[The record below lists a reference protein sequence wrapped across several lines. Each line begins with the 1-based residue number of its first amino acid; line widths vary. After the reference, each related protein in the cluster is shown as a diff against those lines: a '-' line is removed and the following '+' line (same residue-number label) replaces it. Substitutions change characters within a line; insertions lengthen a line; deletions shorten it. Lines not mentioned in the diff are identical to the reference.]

1 MWRAIDPNLVIE
13 WIYEAVT
20 DPDAWNVALDGARRM
35 LEADAAL
42 LVYGGL
48 PVSDLRVIGSTG
60 FSREVLDRYASH
72 HLGDDEMVQ
81 RAMTGPVGIVV
92 STSRAFPGDSLFA
105 TSIHRRLL
113 RPSGLSHVAGAAVLN
128 SSEAHASLWLARS
141 GRPGDFSQGDLEA
154 FSGLVLHFSRAMK
167 VFHRIRRAELRTQMA
182 EGAFD
187 RLAVGVVLLDVQGA
201 PVMCNREAER
211 IAARKDGFALDR
223 FGPSADRPS
232 DTKRMR
238 DLIRS
243 VGGDGPM
250 GDREGAGTV
259 RLLRPSGLP
268 DYHVV
273 ILPLPRRCH
282 SNCGRGTASVLF
294 VTDPEK
300 SQSLVDLLF
309 CGLFDLTEAEVRLV
323 SSLLEGG
330 GLPAAAEKLGL
341 SRNTVHSQLSSVFL
355 KTNTRSQSELLTL
368 LLTSVA
374 PVEPPDEASGYN
386 WPSSQ
391 QGRVRG

>member
-1 MWRAIDPNLVIE
+1 
-13 WIYEAVT
+13 
-20 DPDAWNVALDGARRM
+20 
-35 LEADAAL
+35 
-42 LVYGGL
+42 
-48 PVSDLRVIGSTG
+48 
-60 FSREVLDRYASH
+60 
-72 HLGDDEMVQ
+72 
-81 RAMTGPVGIVV
+81 
-92 STSRAFPGDSLFA
+92 
-105 TSIHRRLL
+105 
-113 RPSGLSHVAGAAVLN
+113 
-128 SSEAHASLWLARS
+128 
-141 GRPGDFSQGDLEA
+141 
-154 FSGLVLHFSRAMK
+154 
-167 VFHRIRRAELRTQMA
+167 MA

-223 FGPSADRPS
+223 YGPSADRPG

-243 VGGDGPM
+243 IGGDGPM
-250 GDREGAGTV
+250 GDRERAGTV

-282 SNCGRGTASVLF
+282 SNCARGTASVLF